1 MANANVAQSP
11 APKSAVNTNKPEL
24 DTQTIERMERGASSQ
39 GTGQVRRVC
48 LATMG
53 RSLEDLNECSKRD
66 PETFK
71 VLVTASNE
79 FRDHAK
85 ALLELANAAVFRL
98 SLADEHGD
106 MDAVLA
112 SVMPSKKGMKAIH
125 V

>member
-1 MANANVAQSP
+1 MS
-11 APKSAVNTNKPEL
+11 KSKVNIDKPEL
-24 DTQTIERMERGASSQ
+24 DAQTIERMEKGASSQ

-53 RSLEDLNECSKRD
+53 KSLEELNDCSKRD

-71 VLVTASNE
+71 VLVNASNE

-98 SLADEHGD
+98 SISDEHGD
-106 MDAVLA
+106 IEAALSGVGKKE
-112 SVMPSKKGMKAIH
+112 SKKGRKAAH